1 MALIDLDIAGSGV
14 QTVDQSDYN
23 DNDVLKVN
31 LLTNNTSLTITN
43 TTDSDDVLEIQQAI
57 NAGVAGTTTLTLDGA
72 NVKVAGLAG
81 VVAGSTYNYNLSNGA
96 TLDLKPA
103 SLLGVDVGKTVNV
116 DMGSSS
122 STTLK
127 FDPPAL
133 NLGLGNSF
141 NITGLSGGDQI
152 QVVGATTAKYENG
165 KLIFE
170 KPGPLGIGK
179 VQVASFDAPGHEA
192 SDFVIDGSNVTFA
205 CYLKGTHI
213 ATPDGEVKVETLK
226 AGDRVLTASGN
237 VATVK
242 WLGFRKL
249 NRDRIP
255 ASAQLRAAP
264 IRIAKGALAENVP
277 HRDLTVSP
285 GHRFNF
291 DGALVPALS
300 LVNGLTIIQDFSVKH
315 YEYFHVELEKFDM
328 LLAEGAAAESYLDVG
343 DYRNSFENAE
353 TVAAHPDFGPA
364 PERVTLPGYVQKI
377 TPEIIQPIR
386 RALFDRAQALTGA
399 TRSADANLRVEANGV
414 VIASLAPCSKR
425 GVYRFELPAGLQSD
439 IRILSNTTVVRDT
452 SLNSRR
458 DTRVIGVGLTD
469 IFLTVDGVRQV
480 IDITDESLTGL
491 NAVQDVYGTNMR
503 WTMGEA
509 VIPASLVPSSK
520 GSVVLELTVLRTHM
534 YWTASE
540 QEKARKA
547 A

>member
-43 TTDSDDVLEIQQAI
+43 TTNSDEVLEIQQAI
-57 NAGVAGTTTLTLDGA
+57 NAGVAGTTTLTLDGS

-96 TLDLKPA
+96 TLDLKPT

-127 FDPPAL
+127 FDPPAI

-152 QVVGATTAKYENG
+152 QVAGADSAVYQDG
-165 KLIFE
+165 KLVFQST
-170 KPGPLGIGK
+170 GLFGIK
-179 VQVASFDAPGHEA
+179 TTVASFDAPGHEA
-192 SDFVIDGSNVTFA
+192 SDFVIDGGSVTFA

-213 ATPDGEVKVETLK
+213 ATPEGEVKVETLK
-226 AGDRVLTASGN
+226 AGDKVLTASGN

-264 IRIAKGALAENVP
+264 IRIVKGALAENVP

-300 LVNGLTIIQDFSVKH
+300 LVNGLTITQDFSVKH

-364 PERVTLPGYVQKI
+364 PERVALPGYVQKI

-386 RALFDRAQALTGA
+386 CALFDRAQALTGA

-414 VIASLAPCSKR
+414 VIASLTPCSKR

-439 IRILSNTTVVRDT
+439 IRIVSNTTVVRDT

-469 IFLTVDGVRQV
+469 ISLTVDGVSQV

-503 WTMGEA
+503 WTTGEA

-534 YWTASE
+534 YWTTSE
-540 QEKARKA
+540 QEKARKVA
-547 A
+547 